1 MYNNAAAVSRPE
13 ITELLEEARDI
24 EKFFIAEKLAP
35 VKDVKARGGRYPRLK
50 LDNGQLMKRDVTK
63 RGPTGT
69 YTEIA
74 RKSDWDTYDC
84 EDLGLT
90 ERIDDSNAEEM
101 KDFFDMEMITSRL
114 ILRQMKIDM
123 EIRTAELI
131 QDPAEF
137 TATAAAVAYTEAN
150 IATIDFPR
158 DVSDAIIRLEQTA
171 VEANTMVIESKLW
184 ERIRRSTKLQTYLF
198 NNLNTV
204 GSRLINPKDISEAF
218 NGIEVLVAKA
228 NYDSANRAK
237 TANLT
242 SIWSPGYIW
251 VGKTSG
257 GAFEAGGAARTLV
270 WGADSPGGL
279 YTTETW
285 RDEIRR
291 GDMIRVRSHI
301 ASKVIDASCGQIITT
316 SYA

>member
-13 ITELLEEARDI
+13 ITELLEEGRDV
-24 EKFFIAEKLAP
+24 EKFYIAEKLAP
-35 VKDVKARGGRYPRLK
+35 VHNVKSRAGRYPRLK
-50 LDNGQLMKRDVTK
+50 IGNGQLMSRDVTK

-74 RKSDWDTYDC
+74 RKSDWDTYNC

-90 ERIDDSNAEEM
+90 ERIDDANAEEM
-101 KDFFDMEMITSRL
+101 ADFFDMEMITSRL
-114 ILRQMKIDM
+114 IKRQMMIDM
-123 EIRTAELI
+123 ELRTAELI
-131 QDPAEF
+131 QNPAEF

-150 IATIDFPR
+150 LATIDFPL
-158 DVSDAIIRLEQTA
+158 DLMNAIARLEQTA
-171 VEANTMVIESKLW
+171 VEGNTLVIESNLW
-184 ERIRRSTKLQTYLF
+184 NRIRRSAKLQTFLF
-198 NNLNTV
+198 NNLNTS
-204 GSRLINPKDISEAF
+204 GTRLIKPADITEAF
-218 NGIEVLVAKA
+218 NGLNVLIAKA
-228 NYDSANRAK
+228 NYNSANRAK
-237 TANLT
+237 EIDLEP
-242 SIWSPGYIW
+242 IWSPGYIW
-251 VGKTSG
+251 VGKTQG

-301 ASKVIDASCGQIITT
+301 DSKVIDASCGQLITT